1 MNFNALKQLG
11 CRWSVPTTSCPDVL
25 PEEKA
30 MRLVSVHVFLMLT
43 LLVLSTSGYAA
54 GFDCSKAASAAE
66 KAVCADNALSGMDSA
81 LSGMWKQTLAG
92 GGDAATL
99 KAAQRDWLKQRDA
112 CGSDKACLSKRY
124 RERLLALGGALGPA
138 NRWQQTWKLDS
149 DNPSIDGEL
158 TFTGSAPKLHFEIAA
173 NYGAH
178 DGGINGDVELNG
190 EHAHYSNDNGCQLDF
205 IREGE
210 QMLMKQKGDF
220 PDCGAGEG
228 VYYEGTYITAL
239 RLASKPKVNL
249 LSLQVLADK
258 TQNAAAHA
266 LLGKDYDVLVDCA
279 NVQGGGDDLDGL
291 GVEVTTLWVNGLAS
305 TNAAIVMTRH
315 DQLWIGLLVFD
326 GDQLRMRYYSNVV
339 AWKHRVPKTIQA
351 WHDGNAN
358 KDIPIDMASDGAV
371 VPH

>member
-1 MNFNALKQLG
+1 
-11 CRWSVPTTSCPDVL
+11 
-25 PEEKA
+25 
-30 MRLVSVHVFLMLT
+30 MRLVPAHLYLMLT

-54 GFDCSKAASAAE
+54 GFDCSKAALAAE
-66 KAVCADNALSGMDSA
+66 KAVCADSTLSGMDSA
-81 LSGMWKQTLAG
+81 LSTMWKQTLAG
-92 GGDAATL
+92 GGDAPTL
-99 KAAQRDWLKQRDA
+99 KAAQRDWLKQRDS
-112 CGSDKACLSKRY
+112 CGSDNACLSKRY
-124 RERLLALGGALGPA
+124 RERMLALDGALGPA

-149 DNPSIDGEL
+149 DNPGVDGEL

-173 NYGAH
+173 NSGGN
-178 DGGINGDVELNG
+178 DGGFAGDIVLNG
-190 EHAHYSNDNGCQLDF
+190 EHGRFRNASGCQLDF
-205 IREGE
+205 TREGE
-210 QMLMKQKGDF
+210 RVVVNQNGD
-220 PDCGAGEG
+220 PLNCDAGQG
-228 VYYEGTYITAL
+228 VYYAGSYVTAL
-239 RLASKPKVNL
+239 RLASRPEADL

-291 GVEVTTLWVNGLAS
+291 GAEVRTLWVNGLAS

-326 GDQLRMRYYSNVV
+326 GDQLRMRYYSNVA

-358 KDIPIDMASDGAV
+358 KDIPIDMASDGPV